1 MSDLYEL
8 TMDLA
13 LRAGRLSGPDVAELR
28 WHVGLAAGAIPD
40 VGDRRIVTEFPVVV
54 VDDLGVP
61 AVVDDP
67 HPVLGA
73 DGIAL
78 RIGGESATGLA
89 PIGGGWALTV
99 RRELH
104 PDQFDEVGEL
114 LAWLA
119 ARAEDAHTDS
129 HGSVVL
135 GWLRF
140 IEDTEARPLVFRDG
154 RVQWPDREA
163 G

>member
-1 MSDLYEL
+1 M
-8 TMDLA
+8 A
-13 LRAGRLSGPDVAELR
+13 LRAGRLSGPEVAELR
-28 WHVGLAAGAIPD
+28 WHVGLADGAVPEAG
-40 VGDRRIVTEFPVVV
+40 GRRIVAAFPVVV

-61 AVVDDP
+61 TVLDDP
-67 HPVLGA
+67 HPVLGGP

-89 PIGGGWALTV
+89 PIAGGGWALTV

-114 LAWLA
+114 LVWLA
-119 ARAEDAHTDS
+119 ARVEDAHTGPD
-129 HGSVVL
+129 GSVVL
-135 GWLRF
+135 GRLRF
-140 IEDTEARPLVFRDG
+140 IEDTEARPLAFRDG